1 MDTAVF
7 FQLKN
12 IPVVFCLY
20 DMRNVFDE
28 NSKKKKKNICRS
40 TLEKY
45 RWRLIFF
52 FRRHLPR
59 NSEPLGNS
67 QMVAHSF
74 RYTHIENYYLVLK
87 AHRNLT
93 YTRSDSLGCCRSW
106 LEHRW
111 LCERFFLFPLLLQ
124 WFSKDYWVSK
134 LRGSGNACRE
144 CRERR
149 THKVALR
156 RGVGASQ
163 LLDREIQ
170 MTWTQNHWKDKNH
183 RNINQL

>member
-1 MDTAVF
+1 MKTA
-7 FQLKN
+7 
-12 IPVVFCLY
+12 
-20 DMRNVFDE
+20 
-28 NSKKKKKNICRS
+28 KKKKSCHS

-67 QMVAHSF
+67 QIFAHSF
-74 RYTHIENYYLVLK
+74 RYTHIENYS
-87 AHRNLT
+87 R
-93 YTRSDSLGCCRSW
+93 
-106 LEHRW
+106 LESTQKPHVYAF
-111 LCERFFLFPLLLQ
+111 RFPRLLSFLIGTQMVFLFPLLLQ
-124 WFSKDYWVSK
+124 WFYKDYWVSK
-134 LRGSGNACRE
+134 LRGSGNACQE
-144 CRERR
+144 CRRVGCERR

-156 RGVGASQ
+156 RGVGGSQ